1 MADSCDDDDGDGDS
15 DGAATDAFGG
25 KYDPGYKY
33 NYDNDDSQP
42 RQSTWPAT
50 CNALKFTCHKFP
62 HKAAAS
68 TSTSTAVA
76 AAFVDSHLCV

>member
-33 NYDNDDSQP
+33 QQQQPTTNKQDNDDSQLLG
-42 RQSTWPAT
+42 R
-50 CNALKFTCHKFP
+50 CNLQRIKIYVP
-62 HKAAAS
+62 
-68 TSTSTAVA
+68 
-76 AAFVDSHLCV
+76 

>member
-33 NYDNDDSQP
+33 SCNDDDDDGD
-42 RQSTWPAT
+42 AA
-50 CNALKFTCHKFP
+50 CNLQRIKIYVP
-62 HKAAAS
+62 
-68 TSTSTAVA
+68 
-76 AAFVDSHLCV
+76 

>member
-33 NYDNDDSQP
+33 NYDNTNNQQP
-42 RQSTWPAT
+42 TAKT
-50 CNALKFTCHKFP
+50 TTTVNLACNLQRIKIYVP
-62 HKAAAS
+62 
-68 TSTSTAVA
+68 
-76 AAFVDSHLCV
+76 